1 MPPPLSPKPSPPP
14 PAASPAPPPMPP
26 PSPPPPTVC
35 VAGDAQCACKVGQ
48 ELENTFDV
56 KCCAEAG
63 FNPVGST
70 CPESTSCCK
79 TLDSSPPP
87 MPPPLSPKPLPPPPA
102 ASPAPPP
109 MPPPSPPPPPTCD
122 EDLFKTVD
130 ASNHCTCPAGKT
142 FDPLTATVSEC
153 CTPLVPKACR
163 DDTRC
168 CTPLF
173 KGSPAPPPMPPPS
186 PPPPA

>member
-1 MPPPLSPKPSPPP
+1 MPP
-14 PAASPAPPPMPP
+14 PAPPPMPP

-79 TLDSSPPP
+79 TLDRS
-87 MPPPLSPKPLPPPPA
+87 
-102 ASPAPPP
+102 PPP
-109 MPPPSPPPPPTCD
+109 MPPPSPPPP
-122 EDLFKTVD
+122 TVCVAGD
-130 ASNHCTCPAGKT
+130 AQC
-142 FDPLTATVSEC
+142 
-153 CTPLVPKACR
+153 ACKVGQE
-163 DDTRC
+163 
-168 CTPLF
+168 LE
-173 KGSPAPPPMPPPS
+173 
-186 PPPPA
+186 

>member
-14 PAASPAPPPMPP
+14 PAGSPSPPPMPP

-79 TLDSSPPP
+79 TLDSSPP
-87 MPPPLSPKPLPPPPA
+87 LSPK
-102 ASPAPPP
+102 
-109 MPPPSPPPPPTCD
+109 PSPPPP
-122 EDLFKTVD
+122 
-130 ASNHCTCPAGKT
+130 A
-142 FDPLTATVSEC
+142 
-153 CTPLVPKACR
+153 
-163 DDTRC
+163 
-168 CTPLF
+168 
-173 KGSPAPPPMPPPS
+173 GSPAPPPMPPPS
-186 PPPPA
+186 PPPPTVCVAGDAQCACKVGQELENTFDVKCCAEAGFNPVGSTCPESTSCCKTWDSSPPPMPPPLSPKPSPPPPAASPA

>member
-1 MPPPLSPKPSPPP
+1 MLPPPAPPPPSPPTPTPPP
-14 PAASPAPPPMPP
+14 PAPPP
-26 PSPPPPTVC
+26 PSPPPPPTVC

-63 FNPVGST
+63 FNPVGLT

-109 MPPPSPPPPPTCD
+109 PPTCD

-130 ASNHCTCPAGKT
+130 ASNHCTCPEGKT
-142 FDPLTATVSEC
+142 FAPLTATVSEC
-153 CTPLVPKACR
+153 CTPLVPNACR
-163 DDTRC
+163 RRFQ
-168 CTPLF
+168 PLHL
-173 KGSPAPPPMPPPS
+173 PR
-186 PPPPA
+186 

>member
-1 MPPPLSPKPSPPP
+1 MPPPMPPPSPPPPTVCVAGDAQCACKVGQELENTFDVKCCAEAGFNPVGSTCPESTSCCKTLDSSPPPMPPPLSPKPSPPP

-87 MPPPLSPKPLPPPPA
+87 MPPP
-102 ASPAPPP
+102 
-109 MPPPSPPPPPTCD
+109 PPPTP
-122 EDLFKTVD
+122 TVCVAGD
-130 ASNHCTCPAGKT
+130 AQC
-142 FDPLTATVSEC
+142 
-153 CTPLVPKACR
+153 AC
-163 DDTRC
+163 
-168 CTPLF
+168 
-173 KGSPAPPPMPPPS
+173 KVG
-186 PPPPA
+186 